1 MDSPDFSFVFET
13 VFTDEL
19 KLMIDSLLLEGSSRS
34 VVGGGIY
41 DNEDQLQLR

>member
-1 MDSPDFSFVFET
+1 MGSPDFSFIFQT

-19 KLMIDSLLLEGSSRS
+19 KLMIDSLLFEWSSRS

-41 DNEDQLQLR
+41 DKED